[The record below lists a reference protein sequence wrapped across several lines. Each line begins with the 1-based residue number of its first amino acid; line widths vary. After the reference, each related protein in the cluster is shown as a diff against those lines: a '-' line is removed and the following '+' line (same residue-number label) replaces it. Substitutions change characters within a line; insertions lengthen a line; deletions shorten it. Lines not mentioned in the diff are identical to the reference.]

1 MIEYAYDVDGGGGNL
16 QPYYNAVTKDIVLKL
31 EDIVGSKNVIFA
43 AKEKMEP
50 YSHDETHAH
59 EYACFPEV
67 VVQVISAAEISEIM
81 KLANEARIPVTPR
94 GAGSGLSGGA
104 VPVMGGILLSLERM
118 NRILEID
125 RENLVAVVEPGVI
138 TNDLNNKVQQE
149 GLFFAGYPMSLETC
163 FVGGNVAENAGGGRA
178 VKYGVTGRYVL
189 GLEMVLPTGEIAVFG
204 GKRVKD
210 VTGYNMV
217 QLMVGSEG
225 TLGIFTRIILKL
237 LPLPQAK
244 IDMLVLFP
252 HVSSALNIVPRIM
265 TELRIIPTGIE
276 FMDRLSLEIACDYLS
291 EKQYSGVGAILLIEM
306 DGNNREQVLEECLQI
321 GELCHEQGG
330 ALDSFVAEGPGEQE
344 KIWRVRKNAGEAYTA
359 LGTILSAE
367 DLVVPPSKIAEM
379 ISQVEV
385 LSRKYGVLMP
395 SFGHVGDGNL
405 HVTIIKD
412 PAEQGEGGKER
423 LPALLTELYL
433 LTKEI
438 GGTISGEHGI
448 GHKRKQYVPLV
459 LGETELA
466 AMRQIKTA
474 LDPNNILNPGKIF

>member
-1 MIEYAYDVDGGGGNL
+1 MQN
-16 QPYYNAVTKDIVLKL
+16 YYNAVTDDVVLQL
-31 EDIVGSKNVIFA
+31 EDIVGRKNVIFA

-50 YSHDETHAH
+50 YSHDETHGR
-59 EYACFPEV
+59 EYSSFPEV
-67 VVQVISAAEISEIM
+67 VVQANSAAEISEIM
-81 KLANEARIPVTPR
+81 KLANKARIPVTPR

-104 VPVMGGILLSLERM
+104 VPVLGGIILSLERM

-138 TNDLNNKVQQE
+138 TNDLNNRVQQE

-189 GLEMVLPTGEIAVFG
+189 GLEVVMPTGEIAFFG

-252 HVSSALNIVPRIM
+252 HVSSALNVVPLIM
-265 TELRIIPTGIE
+265 TELRIIPSGIE
-276 FMDRLSLEIACDYLS
+276 FMDRLSLEITCDYLG
-291 EKQYSGVGAILLIEM
+291 EKKQYSGAGAILLIEM
-306 DGNNREQVLEECLQI
+306 DGSNREQVLEECLQI

-379 ISQVEV
+379 IPRVEV

-412 PAEQGEGGKER
+412 PAAQGDQGKES
-423 LPALLTELYL
+423 LPALLKELYL
-433 LTKEI
+433 LTKEV

-448 GHKRKQYVPLV
+448 GHKRKQYMSLV
-459 LGETELA
+459 LGETELT

>member
-1 MIEYAYDVDGGGGNL
+1 MQNG
-16 QPYYNAVTKDIVLKL
+16 YNAVTDGIVRLLKDIVG
-31 EDIVGSKNVIFA
+31 ERDVIFGDD
-43 AKEKMEP
+43 ELIMP
-50 YSHDETHAH
+50 YSHDETHGA
-59 EYACFPEV
+59 EYARYPEV
-67 VVQVISAAEISEIM
+67 VVRAGSAAEIGAIM
-81 KLANEARIPVTPR
+81 KLANKEMIPVTPR

-104 VPVMGGILLSLERM
+104 VPVYGGILLSLERM

-138 TNDLNNKVQQE
+138 TNDLNNRVQQD

-189 GLEMVLPTGEIAVFG
+189 GLEVVLPTGDTAVFG

-225 TLGIFTRIILKL
+225 TLGIFTKIILKL
-237 LPLPQAK
+237 LPLPKAK

-252 HVSSALNIVPRIM
+252 DVSSALKVVPLIM
-265 TELRIIPTGIE
+265 TELRIIPSGVE
-276 FMDRLSLEIACDYLS
+276 FMDSLSLKIACDYLG
-291 EKQYSGVGAILLIEM
+291 EKKGYSGAGAILLVEM
-306 DGNNREQVLEECLQI
+306 DGNDREQVLEECLQI
-321 GELCHEQGG
+321 GELCAERGG
-330 ALDSFVAEGPGEQE
+330 ALDSFVAEGPAEQD
-344 KIWRVRKNAGEAYTA
+344 KIWRVRKCAGEAYTA

-367 DLVVPPSKIAEM
+367 DLVVPPNRIVDM
-379 ISQVEV
+379 IPAVEALSQ
-385 LSRKYGVLMP
+385 KYGVLMP

-412 PAEQGEGGKER
+412 PNTQSERGKEQ

-433 LTKEI
+433 LTREL

-448 GHKRKQYVPLV
+448 GHKRKQYMPLL

-466 AMRQIKTA
+466 AMRQIKAA
-474 LDPNNILNPGKIF
+474 LDPKNILNPGKIF